1 MRVFVDT
8 NVWVSAIA
16 SPGLCDELLKR
27 LFRSHEVLGSEL
39 VWRELETVLVR
50 KLRFS
55 PQEVGAARAMFSES
69 GLLADVPEPRGDN
82 DARLVAAATAGHADL
97 FATGDKRVLEWGP
110 SGSMRIV
117 SPRDAW
123 IVLFEPHLGP
133 GA

>member
-16 SPGLCDELLKR
+16 SPGLCEELLKQ
-27 LFRSHEVLGSEL
+27 LFSSHEVLSSEL
-39 VWRELETVLVR
+39 VQRELESVLVR

-55 PQEVGAARAMFSES
+55 RQEINAALGMFGETS
-69 GLLADVPEPRGDN
+69 LLADVSAPRNDS
-82 DARLVAAATAGHADL
+82 DARLVTAAAAGGAHL
-97 FATGDKRVLEWGP
+97 FVTGDKRVLEWGA

-123 IVLFEPHLGP
+123 IILFEPQLNR
-133 GA
+133 